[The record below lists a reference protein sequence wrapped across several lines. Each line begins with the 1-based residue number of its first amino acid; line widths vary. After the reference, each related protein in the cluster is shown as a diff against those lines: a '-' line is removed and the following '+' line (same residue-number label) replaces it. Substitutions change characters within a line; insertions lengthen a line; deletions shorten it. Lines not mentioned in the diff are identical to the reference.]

1 MDAVRDLEATGKFVS
16 AMNNPD
22 AQEQQVVTWCQRL
35 SGMVMTPGLA
45 VELATQIAAGPWT
58 NAQRD
63 RLNQAV
69 SSVLARNGQ
78 NTRRGLQTCGNFKAY
93 LSAGDLSALESSE
106 TSYLTKLEVIIDGR
120 ARA

>member
-22 AQEQQVVTWCQRL
+22 AQEQQVVTWCQRF
-35 SGMVMTPGLA
+35 SGMVITPGLA

-58 NAQRD
+58 NMQRD

-69 SSVLARNGQ
+69 SNVLLQNGQ
-78 NTRRGLQTCGNFKAY
+78 NTRRGLQTCVNFKAY
-93 LSAGDLSALESSE
+93 LSAGDLSALVD
-106 TSYLTKLEVIIDGR
+106 K
-120 ARA
+120 